1 MNFEWV
7 EKMIR
12 LNLSVA
18 LVLASWFLAYPGRA
32 AEYSRKHVILDLMT
46 MQQPGAPSGTM
57 DSIIGYILPEIFESK
72 EDCESAL
79 IHSYAGDIWKIEKT
93 ENEHRKG
100 QLRLHQYWGEEPYMV
115 RFCTPY
121 LVP

>member
-1 MNFEWV
+1 
-7 EKMIR
+7 MIR

-18 LVLASWFLAYPGRA
+18 LVLTSWFLAYPGQA
-32 AEYSRKHVILDLMT
+32 AEYSLNKHVILDLMT
-46 MQQPGAPSGTM
+46 MQQPGAPGGTM

-79 IHSYAGDIWKIEKT
+79 INEYAGDIWKIEKT

-100 QLRLHQYWGEEPYMV
+100 QLRLHQYGGWGEPYMV
-115 RFCTPY
+115 RFCTRY